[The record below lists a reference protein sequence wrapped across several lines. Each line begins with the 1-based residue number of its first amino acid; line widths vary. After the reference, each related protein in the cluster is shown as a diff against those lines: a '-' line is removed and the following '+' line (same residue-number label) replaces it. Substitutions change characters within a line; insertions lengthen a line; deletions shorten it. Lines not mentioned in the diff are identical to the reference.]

1 MLRKFLLL
9 TICVFVFTAGFA
21 QNTQHFKSKSKHYN
35 IQPAYERGL
44 PPNLFVELNFH
55 DENQN
60 GILEATETG
69 SLNLTITNK
78 GKGPAQG
85 LEISILDEVSDTEF
99 RIDDKKDVP
108 FIFPDSSKKVIIPI
122 NAGLDVQSAEHK
134 LMINV
139 TEHFG
144 YDMDPAY
151 LILNSLEYLEPQLV
165 FSGMD
170 VIDYGENTVAIAE
183 DGQLQA
189 GEQVKVK
196 MVVQNIGQNLALNTS
211 FEIVSGDKNIY
222 IEDGSGKLGDIGIGE
237 VKEFEFYMSP
247 NKRVKTTDKLP
258 VFMTLLEDI
267 GKGSLANYQLP
278 VFLDQKPPETEIV
291 EIVPDLESMKKEV
304 ARFEYASPKFTANVG
319 NIIDI
324 HTVKLTVNKI
334 KHSVGVVIGVENYTE
349 LAPAPYA
356 DNDAEIMKK
365 YFEETFGIEQV
376 VLYTNEDVSGFAF
389 DNIFNPDYGELQKAI
404 LKGESDLFVFYS
416 GHGVP
421 SKDGQ
426 NIYLFPSDGKV
437 SRLQTQGY
445 NINTLY
451 ENLEKLKSRSVTV
464 FLDAC
469 FSGASRTSEQ
479 HKTENLVAMKGI
491 KVKPKTLEPW
501 QNNENFIVF
510 TSSSGEETSL
520 GFDATKTGLFT
531 YFLCAGL
538 QGKADLNNDRKI
550 TAGELD
556 TYLHKNVTETSRK
569 ISGIQT
575 PVFHGKKEKILVKY

>member
-1 MLRKFLLL
+1 MIRKSILL

-21 QNTQHFKSKSKHYN
+21 QKTQHFKSKSKYYN

-44 PPNLFVELNFH
+44 PPNLFVEYSFL

-69 SLNLTITNK
+69 YLNLKITNK

-85 LEISILDEVSDTEF
+85 LEISVLDDVNDAAL
-99 RIDDKKDVP
+99 RIDDKQEIP
-108 FIFPDSSKKVIIPI
+108 FIFPDSSKTVVIPI
-122 NAGLDVQSAEHK
+122 SAGLEVQSAKHSF
-134 LMINV
+134 MITV
-139 TEHFG
+139 SEHFH
-144 YDMDPAY
+144 YDMDTAY
-151 LILNSLEYLEPQLV
+151 LILNSLKYQEPQLV

-170 VIDYGENTVAIAE
+170 VIDYGENTVAIFE

-189 GEQVKVK
+189 GEQVKIKLVI
-196 MVVQNIGQNLALNTS
+196 QNIGQNMALNTS
-211 FEIVSGDKNIY
+211 YRIVSEDKNIF
-222 IEDGSGKLGDIGIGE
+222 IIDGAGDLGDIGIGE

-247 NKRVKTTDKLP
+247 NKRVKTSDKLP
-258 VFMTLLEDI
+258 VFMTLQEDI
-267 GKGSLANYQLP
+267 GKGSLVNYQLP
-278 VFLDQKPPETEIV
+278 VFLNQKPPETEIV
-291 EIVPDLESMKKEV
+291 EVVPNRENLDVAIIVHGHGVFK
-304 ARFEYASPKFTANVG
+304 TNVG

-324 HTVKLTVNKI
+324 HTVKLSVKKI
-334 KHSVGVVIGVENYTE
+334 KHSVGVVIGIEKYTE
-349 LAPAPYA
+349 LPPAPYA

-376 VLYTNEDVSGFAF
+376 VLYTNEDVSGFIF
-389 DNIFNPDYGELQKAI
+389 DDIFNPDNGELQKAI

-416 GHGVP
+416 GHGIP

-426 NIYLFPSDGKV
+426 NIYLFPSDGKI

-451 ENLEKLKSRSVTV
+451 ENLEKLEARSVTV

-469 FSGASRTSEQ
+469 FSGASRTTEK

-520 GFDATKTGLFT
+520 GFDVTKTGLFT

-538 QGKADLNNDRKI
+538 QGKADLNNDREI

-556 TYLHKNVTETSRK
+556 IYLHENVTKTSRK
-569 ISGIQT
+569 ISGLQT
-575 PVFHGKKEKILVKY
+575 PVFHGKKEKVLVKY

>member
-1 MLRKFLLL
+1 MLRKSILL

-21 QNTQHFKSKSKHYN
+21 QKTQHFKSKSKHYN

-44 PPNLFVELNFH
+44 PPNLFVEYNFR

-69 SLNLTITNK
+69 YLNLTITNK

-85 LEISILDEVSDTEF
+85 LEISILDDVNDPAL
-99 RIDDKKDVP
+99 RIDDKKEIA

-122 NAGLDVQSAEHK
+122 TAGLDVQSSKHSF
-134 LMINV
+134 MITV
-139 TEHFG
+139 TEYFH
-144 YDMDPAY
+144 YDMDTAY
-151 LILNSLEYLEPQLV
+151 LILNSLKYQEPQLV

-170 VIDYGENTVAIAE
+170 VIDYGENTVAISE

-196 MVVQNIGQNLALNTS
+196 LVVQNIGQNIALNTS
-211 FEIVSGDKNIY
+211 FRIVSEDKNIY
-222 IEDGSGKLGDIGIGE
+222 IEDGSGDLGDIGIGE

-258 VFMTLLEDI
+258 VFMTLQEDI
-267 GKGSLANYQLP
+267 GKGSLVNYQLP
-278 VFLDQKPPETEIV
+278 VFLNQKPPETEIV
-291 EIVPDLESMKKEV
+291 EVVPNRENLDVAIIVHGHGVFK
-304 ARFEYASPKFTANVG
+304 TNVG

-324 HTVKLTVNKI
+324 HTVKLSVKKI
-334 KHSVGVVIGVENYTE
+334 KHSVGVVIGIENYTE
-349 LAPAPYA
+349 LPPAPYA

-376 VLYTNEDVSGFAF
+376 VLYTNKDVSGFAF
-389 DNIFNPDYGELQKAI
+389 DDIFNPDYGELQKAI

-451 ENLEKLKSRSVTV
+451 KNLEKLGARSVIV

-479 HKTENLVAMKGI
+479 HETKNLVAMKGI

-520 GFDATKTGLFT
+520 GFDVTKTGLFT

-556 TYLHKNVTETSRK
+556 TYLYKNVTETSRK

-575 PVFHGKKEKILVKY
+575 PVFHGKKDRILVKY

>member
-1 MLRKFLLL
+1 
-9 TICVFVFTAGFA
+9 
-21 QNTQHFKSKSKHYN
+21 
-35 IQPAYERGL
+35 
-44 PPNLFVELNFH
+44 
-55 DENQN
+55 
-60 GILEATETG
+60 
-69 SLNLTITNK
+69 
-78 GKGPAQG
+78 
-85 LEISILDEVSDTEF
+85 
-99 RIDDKKDVP
+99 
-108 FIFPDSSKKVIIPI
+108 
-122 NAGLDVQSAEHK
+122 
-134 LMINV
+134 
-139 TEHFG
+139 
-144 YDMDPAY
+144 
-151 LILNSLEYLEPQLV
+151 
-165 FSGMD
+165 
-170 VIDYGENTVAIAE
+170 
-183 DGQLQA
+183 
-189 GEQVKVK
+189 
-196 MVVQNIGQNLALNTS
+196 
-211 FEIVSGDKNIY
+211 
-222 IEDGSGKLGDIGIGE
+222 
-237 VKEFEFYMSP
+237 MSP

-258 VFMTLLEDI
+258 VFMTLQEDI
-267 GKGSLANYQLP
+267 GKGSLVNYQLP
-278 VFLDQKPPETEIV
+278 VFLNQKPPETEIV
-291 EIVPDLESMKKEV
+291 EVVPNRENLDVAIIVHGHGVFK
-304 ARFEYASPKFTANVG
+304 TNVG

-324 HTVKLTVNKI
+324 HTVKLSVKKI
-334 KHSVGVVIGVENYTE
+334 KHSVGVVIGIENYTE
-349 LAPAPYA
+349 LPPAPYA

-376 VLYTNEDVSGFAF
+376 VLYTNKDVSGFAF
-389 DNIFNPDYGELQKAI
+389 DDIFNPDYGELQKAI

-451 ENLEKLKSRSVTV
+451 KNLEKLGARSVIV

-479 HKTENLVAMKGI
+479 HETKNLVAMKGI

-520 GFDATKTGLFT
+520 GFDVTKTGLFT

-556 TYLHKNVTETSRK
+556 TYLYKNVTETSRK

-575 PVFHGKKEKILVKY
+575 PVFHGKKDRILVKY